1 MRTFSTLLVT
11 CLVIGIVFG
20 TDTLT
25 PGGKRIIRR
34 IKHHVSILFVSLLDL
49 LALFLEK
56 RNYTAFLIGFM
67 DAGR

>member
-34 IKHHVSILFVSLLDL
+34 IKHHVSILFVSLLD
-49 LALFLEK
+49 
-56 RNYTAFLIGFM
+56 I
-67 DAGR
+67 

>member
-34 IKHHVSILFVSLLDL
+34 IKHHVSILFFSL
-49 LALFLEK
+49 LEK